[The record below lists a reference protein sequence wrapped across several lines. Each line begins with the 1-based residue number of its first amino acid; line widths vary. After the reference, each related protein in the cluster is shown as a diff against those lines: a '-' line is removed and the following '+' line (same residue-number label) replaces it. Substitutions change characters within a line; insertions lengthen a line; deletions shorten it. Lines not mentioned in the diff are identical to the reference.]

1 MAECLGDPTLMLL
14 QARKGLYGLTITTSG
29 FSFRYTQGEEGRIVS
44 DR

>member
-1 MAECLGDPTLMLL
+1 MLL